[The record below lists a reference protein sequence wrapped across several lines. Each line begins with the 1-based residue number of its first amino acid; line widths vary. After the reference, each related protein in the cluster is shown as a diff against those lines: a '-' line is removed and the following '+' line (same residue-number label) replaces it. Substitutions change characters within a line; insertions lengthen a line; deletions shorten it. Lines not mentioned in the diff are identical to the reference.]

1 MIRKRAVGMVLSRV
15 AVHAARP
22 GRYSGDGE
30 VHRSL
35 VLEDAG
41 IVEPIDYRRVGF
53 DAPHQAIEPGE
64 SVLERDGEGSQ
75 EVIRKIEEHTA
86 REHKAPEETIACK
99 PLVHL
104 LEALLQ
110 THASGSAIV
119 ECGAGADVTDIADV
133 VVQPLQLQSNAPDK
147 P

>member
-1 MIRKRAVGMVLSRV
+1 MVAPRV
-15 AVHAARP
+15 AVHATRP
-22 GRYSGDGE
+22 GRYAGDGE

-41 IVEPIDYRRVGF
+41 VVEPIDHRRIGF
-53 DAPHQAIEPGE
+53 DAAHQAVEPGE
-64 SVLERDGEGSQ
+64 SVLERAGGGTR
-75 EVIRKIEEHTA
+75 EVVREIEEHAA
-86 REHKAPEETIACK
+86 RNHKAPEEAIAGE

-110 THASGSAIV
+110 TRASGGAIV

-133 VVQPLQLQSNAPDK
+133 VVQPLEL
-147 P
+147 

>member
-53 DAPHQAIEPGE
+53 DAPHQAIEAGGTG
-64 SVLERDGEGSQ
+64 LERAGEGSQ
-75 EVIRKIEEHTA
+75 EVIRKIDEHPA
-86 REHKAPEETIACK
+86 RDPKAPETTIAG
-99 PLVHL
+99 
-104 LEALLQ
+104 ALR
-110 THASGSAIV
+110 G
-119 ECGAGADVTDIADV
+119 
-133 VVQPLQLQSNAPDK
+133 
-147 P
+147 